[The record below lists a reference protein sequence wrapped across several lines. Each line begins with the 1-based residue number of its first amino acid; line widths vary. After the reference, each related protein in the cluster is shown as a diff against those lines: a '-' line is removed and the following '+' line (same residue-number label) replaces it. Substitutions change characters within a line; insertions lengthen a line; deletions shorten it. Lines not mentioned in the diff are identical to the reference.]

1 MNKNLGNSD
10 RIVRIVIGL
19 LIGILGFVYKS
30 WWGLLAIVPLATAF
44 INFCPLYSIF
54 KINTKK

>member
-1 MNKNLGNSD
+1 MNKNVGNSD

>member
-1 MNKNLGNSD
+1 MNKNVGNSD
-10 RIVRIVIGL
+10 RIIQIVIGL

-30 WWGLLAIVPLATAF
+30 WWGLLALVPLATAF

>member
-1 MNKNLGNSD
+1 MNKNVGNTD

-19 LIGILGFVYKS
+19 LIGIFGIVYKS
-30 WWGLLAIVPLATAF
+30 WWGLLAIVPFATAF
-44 INFCPLYSIF
+44 MNFCPLYSIF